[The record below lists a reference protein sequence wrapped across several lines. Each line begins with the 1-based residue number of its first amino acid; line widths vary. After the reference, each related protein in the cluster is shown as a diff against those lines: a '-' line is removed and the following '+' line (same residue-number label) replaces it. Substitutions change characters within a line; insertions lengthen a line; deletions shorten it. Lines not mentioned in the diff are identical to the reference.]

1 MLAVLK
7 HLFHTHTFSDM
18 PVLPCALQAAK
29 DVVLSEKP
37 VIMDDTSSLEPLM
50 LDKLL
55 LQVGGWATAPPRST
69 ANKPIEPPCACQ
81 HHSQTMYWIFS

>member
-1 MLAVLK
+1 MQVSAAFLYAMP
-7 HLFHTHTFSDM
+7 DNN
-18 PVLPCALQAAK
+18 PVLLLLVSTQAAK

-55 LQVGGWATAPPRST
+55 LQVGVESVCVRGDARAPPAINSV
-69 ANKPIEPPCACQ
+69 ANEGCHVWKG
-81 HHSQTMYWIFS
+81 M